1 MPARLTVLF
10 PSRPARA
17 LLLPDEREVV
27 VGRDPEC
34 DVVLEDDRISR
45 RHALLACNG
54 SGWSITDLGSKNGML
69 VDGVPVAKGSLA
81 ARSWISFGGLV
92 ARFEVL
98 TGPAGTIERVEEERL
113 RRFTTSLDLQRG
125 LNPAAGLAALLPR
138 VVDST
143 LELTSAERGFLLLT
157 GPAGDLEVAA
167 RSGSSWED
175 VQSEELGGSFGGS
188 FGAVERVLATGAP
201 VVSADA
207 RSDAELG
214 GRASIVG
221 SGIRALLCVPVR
233 ALDRLIGVVYADS
246 RKPGAAFTELDLEI
260 LEALAAQ
267 AGLAIAVA
275 RLDAELKGL
284 ADRIAETPGADP
296 ELRARLAGEVAAVL
310 ERSLQVARPEGL
322 QPKTWTADLAAFTTF
337 RTDS

>member
-1 MPARLTVLF
+1 MPARLTVHF

-17 LLLPDEREVV
+17 LLLPDDGQVV

-54 SGWSITDLGSKNGML
+54 SGWSIADLGSKNGML
-69 VDGVPVAKGSLA
+69 VDGVPVAKGDLA
-81 ARSWISFGGLV
+81 AQSWISFGGLA
-92 ARFEVL
+92 ARFEIL
-98 TGPAGTIERVEEERL
+98 PGSETIEEVKEERL
-113 RRFTTSLDLQRG
+113 RRFATSLDLQRG
-125 LNPAAGLAALLPR
+125 LNPREGLAVLLPR
-138 VVDST
+138 VVAST
-143 LELTSAERGFLLLT
+143 LELTGAERGFLLLAR
-157 GPAGDLEVAA
+157 PDGDLEVAA
-167 RSGSSWED
+167 RSGSTWED
-175 VQSEELGGSFGGS
+175 FHSEEFGGS
-188 FGAVERVLATGAP
+188 LGAVERVLAYGEP

-214 GRASIVG
+214 GRVSIVG
-221 SGIRALLCVPVR
+221 WGIRALLCVPVR
-233 ALDRLIGVVYADS
+233 ALDRLIGVIYADS

-275 RLDAELKGL
+275 RLDTELRGL

-296 ELRARLAGEVAAVL
+296 GMRARLSGEVSSVL
-310 ERSLQVARPEGL
+310 ERSLQVARP
-322 QPKTWTADLAAFTTF
+322 AAFDPE
-337 RTDS
+337 RWAAALGNGS

>member
-1 MPARLTVLF
+1 MPARLTVHF

-17 LLLPDEREVV
+17 LLLPDDREVV

-34 DVVLEDDRISR
+34 DVVLDDDRISR

-69 VDGVPVAKGSLA
+69 IDGVPASRGSLGE
-81 ARSWISFGGLV
+81 RSWISFGGLA

-98 TGPAGTIERVEEERL
+98 TGSETIEEVKEERL
-113 RRFTTSLDLQRG
+113 RRFATSLDLQRG
-125 LNPAAGLAALLPR
+125 LNPREGLAVLLPR
-138 VVDST
+138 VVAST
-143 LELTSAERGFLLLT
+143 LELTGAERGFLLLAR
-157 GPAGDLEVAA
+157 PDGDLEVAA
-167 RSGSSWED
+167 RSGSTWED
-175 VQSEELGGSFGGS
+175 FHSEEFGGS
-188 FGAVERVLATGAP
+188 LGAVERVLAYGEP

-214 GRASIVG
+214 GRVSVVG
-221 SGIRALLCVPVR
+221 WGIRALLCVPVR
-233 ALDRLIGVVYADS
+233 ALDRLIGVIYADS

-275 RLDAELKGL
+275 RLDTELRGL

-296 ELRARLAGEVAAVL
+296 GMRARLAGEVSSVL
-310 ERSLQVARPEGL
+310 DRSLQVARPAALHPER
-322 QPKTWTADLAAFTTF
+322 WTATLGTG
-337 RTDS
+337 S